1 MARPTFPLYDRI
13 LGGRLLAVLTRYRS
27 DEGLTYA
34 QIARRLE
41 VDHDIEVTD
50 ETVRTWC
57 RENDI
62 VITKSKAAS

>member
-13 LGGRLLAVLTRYRS
+13 LGGRLLAILSRYRTE
-27 DEGLTYA
+27 EGLTYA
-34 QIARRLE
+34 QTAQRLQA
-41 VDHDIEVTD
+41 DHDISVTD

-62 VITKSKAAS
+62 VILKKKVG